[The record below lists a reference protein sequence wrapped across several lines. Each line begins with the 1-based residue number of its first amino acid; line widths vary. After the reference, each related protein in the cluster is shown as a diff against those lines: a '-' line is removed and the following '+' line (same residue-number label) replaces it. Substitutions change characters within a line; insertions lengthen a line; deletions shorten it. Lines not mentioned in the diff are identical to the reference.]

1 MGMLLRNILRYLAG
15 GVFGILLV
23 KGGFDMDTVKTVV
36 QTIGDDPEIA
46 GSVAGIVAAGVE
58 IYRKLRVAKDAS

>member
-15 GVFGILLV
+15 IVFGVLLV
-23 KGGFDMDTVKTVV
+23 KGGLDVGTVKTVV

-46 GSVAGIVAAGVE
+46 GLITGFVAAGVE
-58 IYRKLRVAKDAS
+58 IYRKLRVP

>member
-23 KGGFDMDTVKTVV
+23 KGGLDMEVVNTVV
-36 QTIGDDPEIA
+36 HAIGDDPEIA
-46 GSVAGIVAAGVE
+46 GLITGLVAAVVE
-58 IYRKLRVAKDAS
+58 IYRKLKAVKDDS